1 MVREQPVPRLIETL
15 RFIGADGVDMTV
27 RDGYP
32 VNPANVRKALPEAA
46 KRIREAGLVIPM
58 ATAPTSLNDPKM
70 AYVEDLWAA
79 CHDANILNVKIGYW
93 SFGGKGYWETVD
105 SARRQLDGFEKLAQR
120 FGVKACLHTHSGDY
134 VGLNASSV
142 MHLAKGYNPSNI
154 GVYLDPGHLAINGE
168 PLAMAF
174 DIARD
179 FLSMVAVKDSLWVKG
194 ENGKPRVAKFLPLGE
209 GFVDWREMMRIL
221 LARSFDGPLSFHSE
235 YEGWPVDRIIDQT
248 KKDIAFM
255 RAIESEERQK

>member
-1 MVREQPVPRLIETL
+1 
-15 RFIGADGVDMTV
+15 
-27 RDGYP
+27 
-32 VNPANVRKALPEAA
+32 
-46 KRIREAGLVIPM
+46 
-58 ATAPTSLNDPKM
+58 
-70 AYVEDLWAA
+70 
-79 CHDANILNVKIGYW
+79 
-93 SFGGKGYWETVD
+93 
-105 SARRQLDGFEKLAQR
+105 
-120 FGVKACLHTHSGDY
+120 
-134 VGLNASSV
+134 
-142 MHLAKGYNPSNI
+142 
-154 GVYLDPGHLAINGE
+154 
-168 PLAMAF
+168 MAF

-255 RAIESEERQK
+255 RAIESEERKK